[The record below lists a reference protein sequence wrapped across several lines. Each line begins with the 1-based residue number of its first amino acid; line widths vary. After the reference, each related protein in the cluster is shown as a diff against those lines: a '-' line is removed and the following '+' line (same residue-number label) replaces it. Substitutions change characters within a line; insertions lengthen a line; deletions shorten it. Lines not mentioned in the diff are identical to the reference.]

1 MQLSIKINS
10 QNIYLVDSKNGVTE
24 LAAQVATISKG
35 KYTFVCN
42 DAERTAFEAG
52 DYSNG
57 VFNSIEQ
64 AATAAADTIMA
75 QATEIEAA
83 FEAGYIKKFLS
94 LTINGRTMPE
104 DSHKEFAANPIDWA
118 ERLYYTADINDKIQ
132 DLEGRKYYVLEV
144 TLETVKVQPHGGW
157 EFWGAAHLQDATLF
171 MVTLSTLKKTARR
184 FATKAEQDAEFD
196 AYFERHG
203 DGYSHSYAND
213 DIYELPF

>member
-1 MQLSIKINS
+1 MELSVTINS
-10 QNIYLVDSKNGVTE
+10 HNIYLFDSKNGLTE
-24 LAAQVATISKG
+24 LVAQVAAISKG

-42 DAERTAFEAG
+42 DTERAAFEAG
-52 DYSNG
+52 ECSNG

-64 AATAAADTIMA
+64 AATAAANTVMA
-75 QATEIEAA
+75 QVSEIEAA

-104 DSHKEFAANPIDWA
+104 DSHKQFAANPIEWA
-118 ERLYYTADINDKIQ
+118 ERLYYTADINDRLE

-157 EFWGAAHLQDATLF
+157 EFWGASELHNAPLF

-184 FATKAEQDAEFD
+184 FATKAEQDAEFE

-203 DGYSHSYAND
+203 DGYSHSYAAD